1 MQRQGGF
8 GVRIVGRALGPL
20 ASRPLASKPLASKP
34 LASKPLASKPLAS
47 KTRLRP
53 EWASSR
59 SISNPMALFPREE
72 HN

>member
-8 GVRIVGRALGPL
+8 GVRIVGRALG
-20 ASRPLASKPLASKP
+20 PLASKP

>member
-20 ASRPLASKPLASKP
+20 ASRPLASKP